1 MDNKSF
7 VKSLINVIKD
17 PEWEFSERVYLG
29 LSIISEVVVFVALI
43 GDLIMNE
50 NPIENIVLI
59 ATLIFVPV
67 VDYIGL
73 KRNKIGLVI
82 KITVLTL
89 IFLILPGLFFFGGG
103 LHGGGVLWFIFG
115 FIYVGLVLTG
125 SWRNVMLVLLVIES
139 LVFYLVNYYYPELI
153 YEHSKEMFYF
163 DSYLS
168 LVMVGTICFAMT
180 WFQNRLYKGENKRA
194 RDAADKAEELTRAQN
209 RFFSSMSHE
218 IRTPINSIL
227 GLNELILRDPDASD
241 EIIKDANGIQGSG
254 KMLLAIIN
262 DILDFSKMEAGGMDI
277 VPVDYRVAD
286 MLSELVNMIWHRA
299 NEKDLKFNVI
309 VDPDVPAV
317 LYGDEVRIKQVVL
330 NLLNNAVKYTSS
342 GNVELRVESE
352 AKGED
357 AVELTISVSDT
368 GMGIKKEALPYLFD
382 VFKRV
387 DEEKNHHIE
396 GTGLGLSIVKQLA
409 ELMGGTISVSSVYG
423 EGSTFTFSVMQG
435 VSGATKIGEVN
446 IHNQNIADRTKYECS
461 FHAPEARILIVDDN
475 EMNLEVES
483 RLLAD
488 SGVTIDKALSG
499 RDALDFSLR
508 YHYDVILMDH
518 LMPEMDGI
526 ECMERLRMQ
535 SGGLNRN
542 TPVVV
547 LTANAGGENHELY
560 NRAGFDG
567 HLVKPVSGDALEK
580 VMIRFIS
587 GEKLIISG
595 SRMIGTNEDIHA
607 TSSHSGKMQVIVTC
621 TSMCDIPDSIVRKQ
635 GISIL
640 PFMIRT
646 EEGIF
651 KDGVQMGSD
660 ELIRYINAGK
670 SAESAP
676 PDEAAYTEFFAST
689 LKHAH
694 HLIHI
699 AITTGMSED
708 YKRSSEAAKAFDNV
722 KVINSGGISSAAGI
736 LVLIA
741 QKLVQTGM
749 PVDDIVDELETV
761 KHRLKCSFVIDQTE
775 YMAKRGIISGEM
787 DRMAHALNLHPC
799 IRISDDK
806 VKVGGVW
813 MGDRKRAYR
822 KYISKAFPVDVIPD
836 PEVVFITYV
845 DVSIDML
852 AWIKEEVSKYAYFER
867 VIFKQASAA
876 ISSNCGPGTLGIFY
890 FVKSNKS
897 YNLGS
902 YFVGETVLE
911 DGHGEESFDNGQ
923 EQEEHYEEKQDDT
936 EAVIEDADHS
946 DGEKT
951 DETKSSE
958 WYDNIDGIDGSIAI
972 KNSGSEEAFKTVLQ
986 IFYDSIDDKSAEL
999 TRFYE
1004 NGDWKNYTIKVHALK
1019 SSAKLI
1025 GAMELS
1031 ENARLLEMAGKEDDI
1046 AYIKANNTAFLEEYQ
1061 TYKSLLSPLMK
1072 KEDDSDKPVADEYL
1086 MQGVYEGLEEAAEA
1100 MDCDAMD
1107 QIFDELKDYSIPEN
1121 EKEKYEAVFE
1131 KAGQYDYDGVLEV
1144 LRKG

>member
-29 LSIISEVVVFVALI
+29 LSIISEIVVFFALI
-43 GDLIMNE
+43 GDLLMNE

-59 ATLIFVPV
+59 ATLIFVPILA
-67 VDYIGL
+67 YIGL
-73 KRNKIGLVI
+73 KKNKIGLVT

-125 SWRNVMLVLLVIES
+125 GWRNVMLVLLVIES

-153 YEHSKEMFYF
+153 YEHSKEMFYV

-168 LVMVGTICFAMT
+168 LVMVGVICFAMT

-241 EIIKDANGIQGSG
+241 EIVKDANGIQGSG

-262 DILDFSKMEAGGMDI
+262 DILDFSKMEAGSMDI

-286 MLSELVNMIWHRA
+286 ILSELVNMIWYRA

-317 LYGDEVRIKQVVL
+317 LYGDEVRIKQIVL
-330 NLLNNAVKYTSS
+330 NLLNNAVKYTPS
-342 GNVELRVESE
+342 GTVELRVESE
-352 AKGED
+352 AKGDD

-387 DEEKNHHIE
+387 DEEKNRHIE

-435 VSGATKIGEVN
+435 VSDNTKIGEVN
-446 IHNQNIADRTKYECS
+446 IHNQSLADRTKYECS

-499 RDALDFSLR
+499 REALEFSLK

-526 ECMERLRMQ
+526 ECLERIRLQ
-535 SGGLNRN
+535 AGGLNHN
-542 TPVVV
+542 TPIVV

-580 VMIRFIS
+580 VMIRFIP

-595 SRMIGTNEDIHA
+595 SRMLGMNEDIHT
-607 TSSHSGKMQVIVTC
+607 TSSHSGKIPIIVSSTSTC
-621 TSMCDIPDSIVRKQ
+621 DLPDSIIRKY
-635 GISIL
+635 GIAII
-640 PFMIRT
+640 PFMIKT

-660 ELIRYINAGK
+660 ELIRYINTGK
-670 SAESAP
+670 NAESAP
-676 PDEAAYTEFFAST
+676 PDEAAYTEYFAST

-694 HLIHI
+694 HIIHI
-699 AITTGMSED
+699 SITTGMSED
-708 YKRSSEAAKAFDNV
+708 YRRASEAAKAFDNV
-722 KVINSGGISSAAGI
+722 TVINSGGISSAIGI
-736 LVLIA
+736 LILIA
-741 QKLVQTGM
+741 QKLVQMGLS
-749 PVDDIVDELETV
+749 VDEIVEELETV

-775 YMAKRGIISGEM
+775 YMAKRGIISSGL
-787 DRMAHALNLHPC
+787 DRVAHSLSLHPC
-799 IRISDDK
+799 ITIHEDK
-806 VKVGGVW
+806 VKIGGIW
-813 MGDRKRAYR
+813 MGDRQRKNK

-836 PEVVFITYV
+836 PEVVFITYADIPI
-845 DVSIDML
+845 DVLS
-852 AWIKEEVSKYAYFER
+852 WVKEEVSRYAYFER

-876 ISSNCGPGTLGIFY
+876 ISSNCGPGTLGILY
-890 FVKSNKS
+890 FVKSNKT

-902 YFVGETVLE
+902 YFVGETILE
-911 DGHGEESFDNGQ
+911 DEHGDVGFAIEDEADGYYTEEQD
-923 EQEEHYEEKQDDT
+923 EETDSK
-936 EAVIEDADHS
+936 EDADLKKS
-946 DGEKT
+946 DA
-951 DETKSSE
+951 

-972 KNSGSEEAFKTVLQ
+972 QNSGSEEAFKTVLQ

-999 TRFYE
+999 TRYYDE
-1004 NGDWKNYTIKVHALK
+1004 GDWKNYTIKVHALK

-1031 ENARLLEMAGKEDDI
+1031 ENARMLEMAGKEDDI
-1046 AYIKANNTAFLEEYQ
+1046 AYIRANNAAFLEEYR
-1061 TYKSLLSPLMK
+1061 TYKSLLSPVMK

-1086 MQGVYEGLEEAAEA
+1086 MQGVYDGLAEAAEA

-1107 QIFDELKDYSIPEN
+1107 QIFDELKDYSIPES
-1121 EKEKYEAVFE
+1121 EKEKYRLILE
-1131 KAGQYDYDGVLEV
+1131 KAGQYDYDGVLEI